1 MKYVDPKVF
10 HIAYTTIDT
19 AGKVALFEHLGVSTW
34 STDAESSAERL
45 IELCGRRCYRA
56 FETDDVSVT
65 EQNPN
70 LTKVRKGN
78 KEYIGNI
85 LEVKHGSVLEHA
97 YDTFAFEDVSRVFT
111 HEIVRHRFCNFSQE
125 SLRFVRPTSLNMYF
139 PEVFGLVSDDPID
152 QPYSDGQ
159 GNYWNPPTTYREIV
173 KELFDTTVEELENT
187 QRILAEVLDMD
198 TIERTFSDKKKLQS
212 ALRRLMPIGMATG
225 IIVTANHRNWRH
237 LIQLRTAEGAEEE
250 IRFVFRK
257 VAEIMADRY
266 PAIYQD
272 MWLNDK
278 GETYFKH
285 GRV

>member
-1 MKYVDPKVF
+1 MEYIEPKVF
-10 HIAYTTIDT
+10 HIAHTAIDHFGE
-19 AGKVALFEHLGVSTW
+19 ADLLEHLGVSTW
-34 STDAESSAERL
+34 TTDAESSAERL

-56 FETDDVSVT
+56 FETDEVSVT

-78 KEYIGNI
+78 MEYINNI
-85 LEVKHGSVLEHA
+85 LEVHHGSVLEHA

-111 HEIVRHRFCNFSQE
+111 HEIVRHRLCNFSQE

-139 PEVFGLVSDDPID
+139 PEVFNLVSDDPID

-173 KELFDTTVEELENT
+173 KELFEVTVEELENT
-187 QRILAEVLDMD
+187 QRILVEVLDMD

-237 LIQLRTAEGAEEE
+237 LIQLRTAKGAEEE
-250 IRFVFRK
+250 IRFVFLK

-266 PAIYQD
+266 SAIYQD
-272 MWLNDK
+272 MWLNDE
-278 GETYFKH
+278 GEVCFKY

>member
-1 MKYVDPKVF
+1 MKYVEPKVF
-10 HIAYTTIDT
+10 HIAHTKMDMP
-19 AGKVALFEHLGVSTW
+19 GRNELLKHLGVSTW

-111 HEIVRHRFCNFSQE
+111 HEIVRHRLCNFSQE
-125 SLRFVRPTSLNMYF
+125 SLRFVRPTSLSAYF
-139 PEVFGLVSDDPID
+139 PRVFFDFGMKPLDKDLQYGEGKCLKKGTPICD
-152 QPYSDGQ
+152 AVRRIF
-159 GNYWNPPTTYREIV
+159 TET
-173 KELFDTTVEELENT
+173 FTELE
-187 QRILAEVLDMD
+187 QVQEVLVRLLGMNDA
-198 TIERTFSDKKKLQS
+198 EKLFGDKKKLQS